1 MIDKRTK
8 GMIMME
14 EQYLQVMTIAGSD
27 SDGSAG
33 MQADMHTFF
42 TRGVYGVSV
51 MTACVAGNSYGIG
64 ASVTLPTDF
73 IDKEFALIA
82 EDYEVKAAKTGML
95 ADSTLIETVVE
106 NYQKYDFGPL
116 VVDPV
121 IVTKHGNLL
130 LEESALQ
137 SLKDKLLP
145 LATVLTPNF
154 YEAEKLTGRSLSEE
168 EDYVQAAKELQQMG
182 AKNVMIKGHHLKD
195 ADQKDVKDY
204 VLLESGK
211 SFWLSAPFYP
221 TDRINGTGDSLSAC
235 IAAELAK
242 GKSVEEA
249 IRFAKEY
256 VNVAIREEI
265 NVGHKYGPINHWA
278 AGALKE
284 SADF

>member
-1 MIDKRTK
+1 
-8 GMIMME
+8 MME
-14 EQYLQVMTIAGSD
+14 DQYVQAMTIAGSD

-42 TRGVYGVSV
+42 TRNVYGVSV

-73 IDKEFALIA
+73 IDKEFELIA
-82 EDYEVKAAKTGML
+82 KDFQIRAAKTGML
-95 ADSTLIETVVE
+95 ADSKLIETVVK

-137 SLKDKLLP
+137 SLKEKLVP
-145 LATVLTPNF
+145 LAEVLTPNF
-154 YEAEKLTGRSLSEE
+154 YEAEKLTGRTLAAE
-168 EDYVQAAKELQQMG
+168 EDFVQAAKELQDMG
-182 AKNVMIKGHHLKD
+182 AKNVMIKGHHAKN
-195 ADQKDVKDY
+195 AQQETVNDY

-211 SFWLSAPFYP
+211 SFWLNAPFYP

-242 GKSVEEA
+242 GKTVEQA
-249 IRFAKEY
+249 IRLAKDY
-256 VNVAIREEI
+256 VNRAIREEI

-278 AGALKE
+278 AGELE
-284 SADF
+284 

>member
-1 MIDKRTK
+1 
-8 GMIMME
+8 ME

-33 MQADMHTFF
+33 MQADTHTFF

-82 EDYEVKAAKTGML
+82 EDYQVKAAKTGML

-265 NVGHKYGPINHWA
+265 HVGHKYGPINHWA

>member
-1 MIDKRTK
+1 
-8 GMIMME
+8 MME

-82 EDYEVKAAKTGML
+82 EDYQVKAAKTGML

-154 YEAEKLTGRSLSEE
+154 YEAEKLTGRSFSEE